1 LYSILIIDDEET
13 VRENLNLLLTSK
25 GYRVLTAVNGE
36 DGLKLVRR
44 HNPDLLIT
52 DLKMPVVNGFQVLD
66 SVMKSDR
73 KIPVI
78 VLSAFD
84 DMHSIIKAM
93 ELGAYDYV
101 EKPFS
106 NDNLLNVIDRAIETK
121 CLSNELIDSISD
133 NLTNKYD
140 EKVFV
145 GKSKNVK
152 EIFKK
157 VGQVC
162 SNRITVLIHG
172 DSGTGKELLSRIIH
186 SAGVTKGKPF
196 VAVNCTALTET
207 LLESELFG
215 HVKGSFTGAIRD
227 KKGKFEL
234 AGDGTIFL
242 DEISEIS
249 PELQIKLLR
258 SLEEKEFEPVGGEKT
273 IPIRARIIT
282 ATNKNLQKLVEKG
295 KFRKDLF
302 YRLNVFSIYI
312 PPLSERKED
321 IPLLVV
327 EFLNRINAELHKEVR
342 KVPYEVIEML
352 QNYTW
357 HGNVRE
363 LYNTLL
369 QAVVLSKGDV
379 LEKENIL
386 LKEELVNQQQQTY
399 KPSDLSLDEVEK
411 IHISNLL
418 QKYKGNKLQVC
429 KILGITKPTLN
440 SKIKKYSVK
449 YIL

>member
-1 LYSILIIDDEET
+1 MYSILIIDDEET